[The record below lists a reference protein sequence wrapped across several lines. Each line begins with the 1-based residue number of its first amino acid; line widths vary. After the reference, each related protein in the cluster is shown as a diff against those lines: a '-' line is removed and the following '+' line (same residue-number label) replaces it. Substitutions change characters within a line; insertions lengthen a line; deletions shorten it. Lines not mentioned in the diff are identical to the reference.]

1 MMNPDGV
8 CLGNYRSSLL
18 GRLKMCSFKI
28 LWIRYIHAGYDLN
41 RVWNDPNIAHPTVK
55 AAKNVVEEII
65 SNNVIEDMT
74 IGV

>member
-1 MMNPDGV
+1 M
-8 CLGNYRSSLL
+8 GN
-18 GRLKMCSFKI
+18 
-28 LWIRYIHAGYDLN
+28 IHAGHDLN

-74 IGV
+74 IGVFDLTIFYEHTWCLKYRGTA